1 MYAVVYISSPYI
13 HKLYPTRFW
22 FSFLDFSYSQHLRG
36 NVLFRLRRMLL
47 YSIMREI
54 NSVHFSSVSVH
65 PSSFSGK
72 CPINI
77 KYFPVSST
85 LLASPL
91 IPDVHSFPAGI
102 AHDFYVLPAS
112 RYHSCIFIDCV
123 MPFIEAPFNVCFV
136 INSNSNIFLSS
147 SIRVRIQHPAWITQR
162 AVCSCER
169 DIGIKTSKCDLI
181 VDLKA
186 PYIIMCYLIFELL
199 TVGLTS
205 RVSPDVTN
213 LPEQV
218 GEAEGLLHGAS
229 GEVRVEP
236 RDPRLWS
243 RRSLS
248 APWPPLW
255 GRSFIC
261 SDRIFRARGLG
272 RGFDEEWSGI
282 GFWQGRISL
291 HGRVPPYLLSYGADC
306 KSKPAVGFGCN
317 FFEAIDWQGEE
328 SEFRVG
334 KWAVWDPDIV

>member
-1 MYAVVYISSPYI
+1 MYAVVYISSTYI

-22 FSFLDFSYSQHLRG
+22 LSFLDFSYSQHLRG
-36 NVLFRLRRMLL
+36 NVLFRLCRMLL

-54 NSVHFSSVSVH
+54 NSVHFSSVSH

-85 LLASPL
+85 PLASPL
-91 IPDVHSFPAGI
+91 IPHVHSFPAGI

-236 RDPRLWS
+236 
-243 RRSLS
+243 
-248 APWPPLW
+248 
-255 GRSFIC
+255 C
-261 SDRIFRARGLG
+261 GLG
-272 RGFDEEWSGI
+272 G
-282 GFWQGRISL
+282 
-291 HGRVPPYLLSYGADC
+291 PYLLPGHHCEDALLSVLIGSSEPEGSVEGLMRNDQELDSGRA
-306 KSKPAVGFGCN
+306 GFH
-317 FFEAIDWQGEE
+317 FTR
-328 SEFRVG
+328 EFHLIYCHTEQTANRSRL
-334 KWAVWDPDIV
+334 